1 METSVPAVKEVMS
14 HLFQI
19 QQRAE
24 DNLRV
29 AKEKYKKY
37 ADRKRLYSVGA
48 THVKEMSF
56 DRDVLPAFVD
66 GLHSL
71 MSVADT
77 LLAST
82 DLQQGIQNVRQLLE
96 ASERSLSKAEES
108 SLEQVKALSATMEE
122 RLDNINRLN
131 DDQKAQQAKEQSLKG
146 LLSGLQGQEAI
157 ATQQLQ
163 AAKDAVKNADVALE
177 RTMQAWQSAENQ
189 KKAGMGLVFI
199 PIVGTIAGSVMIAK
213 ANEAIGRALNEA
225 EEIKRMKNI
234 NKADVDQ
241 YESQLR
247 SDKSAIR
254 SIEKKIVA
262 NADLIQLLQRDL
274 NSEKAL
280 YQNLN
285 KFLIPLRKC
294 TSFLSTLAGKT
305 SAASISVEFNGLLG
319 VLDEIVVTLRPLVES
334 SKEYSLLITAKLP
347 TIIHKLT
354 EANSR
359 LKKAA
364 AR

>member
-1 METSVPAVKEVMS
+1 MGSTL
-14 HLFQI
+14 LFAFLLTVI
-19 QQRAE
+19 TGHI
-24 DNLRV
+24 L
-29 AKEKYKKY
+29 
-37 ADRKRLYSVGA
+37 GA
-48 THVKEMSF
+48 TPEKSF
-56 DRDVLPAFVD
+56 EQEVFPPFVD
-66 GLHSL
+66 GLNSL

-82 DLQQGIQNVRQLLE
+82 DLQQGIQNIRHLLE
-96 ASERSLSKAEES
+96 ASEKSLSKAEES
-108 SLEQVKALSATMEE
+108 SLAQVKALSVNMEE

-131 DDQKAQQAKEQSLKG
+131 YDQKYQEGKEQSLKG
-146 LLSGLQGQEAI
+146 TLSALQGEESI

-177 RTMQAWQSAENQ
+177 RAMQAWQSAENQ

-199 PIVGTIAGSVMIAK
+199 PIVGTIAGSVMISK

-234 NKADVDQ
+234 HQATVDQ
-241 YESQLR
+241 YELRLR

-254 SIEKKIVA
+254 SIEKKILA
-262 NADLIQLLQRDL
+262 NTDLIQILQRDL

-294 TSFLSTLAGKT
+294 TSFLSILAGKT
-305 SAASISVEFNGLLG
+305 SAASISIEFNGLLG

-334 SKEYSLLITAKLP
+334 SKEYSLLVTAKLP
-347 TIIHKLT
+347 TIIHKLE